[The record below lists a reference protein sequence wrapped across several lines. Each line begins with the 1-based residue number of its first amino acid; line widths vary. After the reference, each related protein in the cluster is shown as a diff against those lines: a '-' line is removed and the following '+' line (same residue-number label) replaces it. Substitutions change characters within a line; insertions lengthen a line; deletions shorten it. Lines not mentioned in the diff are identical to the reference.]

1 MENKKYEA
9 GSINTVKIKESIK
22 SIELLTSQYKKKRM
36 STENYIK
43 LVHEKLANLTTQR
56 NYVEYLKNIGQ
67 N

>member
-9 GSINTVKIKESIK
+9 GSINVAKIKESIK
-22 SIELLTSQYKKKRM
+22 TMEMLTSQYKKKRM

-43 LVHEKLANLTTQR
+43 LVHEKLASLTTQR
-56 NYVEYLKNIGQ
+56 NYTEYLKNIGQ